1 MLSVLL
7 ALPLQAQVHIDS
19 VEVAHILYGVP
30 PQTSTNYTEEPND
43 SDEEGEDAILPFQT
57 NNSLSWQE
65 KYNNPIKLYIAYRY
79 SIYYA
84 DRFNGM
90 GLDRR

>member
-43 SDEEGEDAILPFQT
+43 SDEEGERCCSSFQ
-57 NNSLSWQE
+57 N
-65 KYNNPIKLYIAYRY
+65 
-79 SIYYA
+79 
-84 DRFNGM
+84 
-90 GLDRR
+90 